1 MTLVTVTSIFTPGS
15 LPLSVIVDPTVAGLL
30 LLGVLLGVLDVGG
43 ALEEGGAAWPVVTVW
58 AVHPASATASTAAAK
73 KGARIP
79 GGWSLLIWSS
89 ACLLV
94 K

>member
-43 ALEEGGAAWPVVTVW
+43 ALEEGGAACPVVTVW
-58 AVHPASATASTAAAK
+58 VVHPARPTASMAAAAK
-73 KGARIP
+73 VARIP
-79 GGWSLLIWSS
+79 GGWLLLMWSS
-89 ACLLV
+89 VICW
-94 K
+94 